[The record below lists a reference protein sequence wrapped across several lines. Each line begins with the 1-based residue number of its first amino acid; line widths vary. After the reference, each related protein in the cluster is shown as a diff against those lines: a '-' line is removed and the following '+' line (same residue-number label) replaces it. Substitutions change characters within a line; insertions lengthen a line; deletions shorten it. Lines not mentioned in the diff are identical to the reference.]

1 MGNNLARPPRVE
13 LKVSMT
19 PEGIRLH
26 ILFTWDEEGD
36 FLLIQPGL
44 FRQPIS
50 VKLEGTFNEQVLQ
63 MLILFTW
70 HQTGEGH
77 LLIQPELFRFVLIML
92 MMGLLIYWMYEFVE
106 RYIRLLEHMP

>member
-1 MGNNLARPPRVE
+1 MGNNLARSPRVE

-63 MLILFTW
+63 MLNLFTW
-70 HQTGEGH
+70 HQAGKGH
-77 LLIQPELFRFVLIML
+77 MLIQSGLFRPVLVML

-106 RYIRLLEHMP
+106 RYIILLEHMS

>member
-1 MGNNLARPPRVE
+1 MGNNFVRPTRVE

-19 PEGIRLH
+19 LEGTKLH
-26 ILFTWDEEGD
+26 ILFTWDEEEN

-63 MLILFTW
+63 MLNLFTW
-70 HQTGEGH
+70 HQAGKGH
-77 LLIQPELFRFVLIML
+77 MLIQSGLFRPVLVML

-106 RYIRLLEHMP
+106 RYIILLEHMS

>member
-1 MGNNLARPPRVE
+1 MGNNLARPTRVE
-13 LKVSMT
+13 LEVSMT
-19 PEGIRLH
+19 LEGIRLH
-26 ILFTWDEEGD
+26 IFFIWDEEGD

-70 HQTGEGH
+70 HQAGEGH
-77 LLIQPELFRFVLIML
+77 LLIQPELFRLVLIML
-92 MMGLLIYWMYEFVE
+92 MMGLLIYWMYGFVE